1 MKSLFAEPLP
11 FSDYVILYFVDMFGV
26 EWIDFY
32 HVILVIIVGFTI
44 GGWVVA
50 YYAYTKC
57 NRAILEAVEEEKYN
71 NKRGRK

>member
-32 HVILVIIVGFTI
+32 HGVLVLIVAFTI
-44 GGWVVA
+44 GGWVTA
-50 YYAYTKC
+50 FYTYTKC
-57 NRAILEAVEEEKYN
+57 KQSVYEATEEN
-71 NKRGRK
+71 NSKKRRK